1 MFISRGPLQKILF
14 EHFMGIRYFITL
26 KELRAG
32 RLLNGMD
39 SLPGFGFLNRE
50 IGIAK
55 EEKERNIFAAPGRG
69 AAVK

>member
-1 MFISRGPLQKILF
+1 MFISRAPLQKILF

-32 RLLNGMD
+32 RLLNGMA

-55 EEKERNIFAAPGRG
+55 EEDRNIFAAPGRG

>member
-1 MFISRGPLQKILF
+1 MFISRGLLQKILF

-26 KELRAG
+26 KELLVG

-39 SLPGFGFLNRE
+39 SLPGSGFLNRK
-50 IGIAK
+50 IGKAK
-55 EEKERNIFAAPGRG
+55 EEDRNIFAAPHRG